1 MKNLFIVFE
10 GIDGSGKST
19 QCDMLYKYIADRGVH
34 VKKLAEPTSGKWGT
48 ELRAMLKSATPPPVE
63 TQIDLFIKDR
73 IDDCEKNIT
82 PCLNS
87 GITVVMDR
95 YFYSNAA
102 YQGVSGITPAE
113 IIDRNIGEGFPL
125 PDRVYFID
133 IPAETAMQR
142 ILKRIGSGN
151 TELFEKR
158 EFLETVRSNF
168 LSIADE
174 RFFIVNG
181 EGDVDAIFE
190 KIREDYERLARHYEQ
205 SEGRSLPSMA
215 PRH

>member
-1 MKNLFIVFE
+1 MSNPFIVFE

-19 QCDMLYKYIADRGVH
+19 QCDMLYRYIAGKGID

-48 ELRAMLKSATPPPVE
+48 ELRAMLKSSAPPPVE
-63 TQIDLFIKDR
+63 TQIEMFIKDR
-73 IDDCEKNIT
+73 IDDCKNNIF

-87 GITVVMDR
+87 GTTVVMDR

-102 YQGVSGITPAE
+102 YQGVSGIAPAE
-113 IIDRNIGEGFPL
+113 IIDRNIREGFPL
-125 PDRVYFID
+125 PQRVYFID
-133 IPAETAMQR
+133 IPAETAMDR
-142 ILKRIGSGN
+142 ILKRNGSGN

-174 RFFIVNG
+174 RFLIVNG
-181 EGDVDAIFE
+181 DDSIENIFK
-190 KIREDYERLARHYEQ
+190 KIKDDYERLK
-205 SEGRSLPSMA
+205 G
-215 PRH
+215 

>member
-19 QCDMLYKYIADRGVH
+19 QCNMLYKYISGRGTGVRM
-34 VKKLAEPTSGKWGT
+34 LAEPTSGRWGT
-48 ELRAMLKSATPPPVE
+48 ELHAMLKSATPPPVE

-73 IDDCEKNIT
+73 IDDCEKNII
-82 PCLNS
+82 PCMNS
-87 GITVVMDR
+87 GTTVVMDR

-113 IIDRNIGEGFPL
+113 IIKRNMEEGFPL

-133 IPAETAMQR
+133 VSAETAMKR
-142 ILKRIGSGN
+142 ILKRNGSGN

-158 EFLETVRSNF
+158 DFLEKVRSNF

-174 RFFIVNG
+174 RFIIVNG
-181 EGDVDAIFE
+181 EGDEESIFE
-190 KIREDYERLARHYEQ
+190 KIRDDYNAI
-205 SEGRSLPSMA
+205 A
-215 PRH
+215 I

>member
-19 QCDMLYKYIADRGVH
+19 QCNMLYKYISGRGTRVRM
-34 VKKLAEPTSGKWGT
+34 LAEPTSGRWGI

-73 IDDCEKNIT
+73 IDDCEKNIM
-82 PCLNS
+82 PCMNS
-87 GITVVMDR
+87 GTTVVMDR

-113 IIDRNIGEGFPL
+113 IIKRNMEEGFPL

-133 IPAETAMQR
+133 VSAETAMKR
-142 ILKRIGSGN
+142 ILKRNGSGN

-158 EFLETVRSNF
+158 DFLEKVRSNF

-174 RFFIVNG
+174 RFIIVNG
-181 EGDVDAIFE
+181 EGDEESIFE
-190 KIREDYERLARHYEQ
+190 KIRDDYNAI
-205 SEGRSLPSMA
+205 A
-215 PRH
+215 I

>member
-19 QCDMLYKYIADRGVH
+19 QCDMLYEYIAGRGAD

-48 ELRAMLKSATPPPVE
+48 ELRAMLKSSTPPPVE
-63 TQIDLFIKDR
+63 TQIELFIKDR
-73 IDDCEKNIT
+73 IDDSEQNIL
-82 PCLNS
+82 PSLKS
-87 GITVVMDR
+87 GATVVMDR

-102 YQGVSGITPAE
+102 YQGVSGITPSE
-113 IIDRNIGEGFPL
+113 IIDRNMKHGFPL
-125 PDRVYFID
+125 PHRVYFID
-133 IPAETAMQR
+133 IPAETAMER
-142 ILKRIGSGN
+142 ILKRNGSGN

-174 RFFIVNG
+174 RFLIVDG
-181 EGDVDAIFE
+181 KGDVESIFK
-190 KIREDYERLARHYEQ
+190 KIKEDYEIMARHSEQ
-205 SEGRSLPSMA
+205 SEGRSLPSSS